1 MTDENQYPMEGFS
14 MLLRK
19 FCAGAA
25 VSVLL
30 LVGAA
35 ACSDD
40 ETGPDD
46 EDEFVAS
53 LTGTAERPT
62 PVTTTATGTATV
74 EIDDEDQTITFS
86 VSVSGLTSPTMAHIH
101 VGAASVAGPI
111 AVNLLPTPPAAG
123 VFSGV
128 LASGTATASQVVG
141 GETFA
146 TLAAKIRAGNA
157 YINVHTIA
165 FPDGELRGQLVA
177 DD

>member
-1 MTDENQYPMEGFS
+1 MSFRRF
-14 MLLRK
+14 L
-19 FCAGAA
+19 AGAA

-30 LVGAA
+30 LVGAG

-46 EDEFVAS
+46 EDEFVAT
-53 LTGTAERPT
+53 LTGAAERPT
-62 PVTTTATGTATV
+62 PVTTTATGSASV
-74 EIDDEDQTITFS
+74 EINDDAQTLTFS
-86 VSVSGLTSPTMAHIH
+86 VSVTGLVSPQMAHIH
-101 VGAASVAGPI
+101 VGAATVAGPI
-111 AVNLLPTPPAAG
+111 AVNLLPTPPGAG
-123 VFSGV
+123 SFTGV
-128 LASGTATASQVVG
+128 LASGTITAGQIVG

-165 FPDGELRGQLVA
+165 FPDGELRGQLLV